1 MIDKILRIREI
12 IVKKQ
17 LDVLTENEKAEL
29 DQWVSESDE
38 NVSLY
43 HSIISAQNIE
53 ERFALYDCID
63 LEKSK
68 KILHQRISPKQTSR
82 EIWCKVGRW
91 AAVFV
96 LPLAVAYFLYNNQ
109 QSNKY
114 QRLVQRNMVQHAK
127 AVLILDDGKTIDLEK
142 SQGTKLEIYKEVKTQ
157 NENSQLIYSTP
168 EENPNTDDVAEILN
182 TLKTSSTLNGGYQLG
197 LSDGTKVWL
206 NNETELKYPICFKGN
221 VRKVYLKGEAYF
233 EVAKDSEH
241 PFIVDVNG
249 RSDVKVLGTKFNV
262 SAYEN
267 KAEIM
272 TTLLE
277 GSVQVSHTPVTGN
290 MENLSSAETSLILV
304 PGEQAIM
311 GPDGSF
317 IKRNVNPTL
326 FTSWIQGIYIFNNL
340 ELQEI
345 ASLIHRWYGLEIFFD
360 NEYMKHIR
368 FTGAINK
375 NKPLDDFVALIEKTS
390 SVRFSI
396 LDEALLI
403 KEKE

>member
-12 IVKKQ
+12 LVKEQ
-17 LDVLTENEKAEL
+17 LDVLTEDEKAEL
-29 DQWVSESDE
+29 DQWMSESEE
-38 NVSLY
+38 NASLY
-43 HSIISAQNIE
+43 HNIINAQNIE
-53 ERFALYDCID
+53 ERFALYDRID

-68 KILHQRISPKQTSR
+68 KILHQRISPKRSSR
-82 EIWCKVGRW
+82 VIWRNVGRW
-91 AAVFV
+91 AAVLV

-114 QRLVQRNMVQHAK
+114 QRLAQRNMVQDAK

-142 SQGTKLEIYKEVKTQ
+142 SQGTKLEIYEEVRTK

-168 EENPNTDDVAEILN
+168 EENPKTNDIAEILN
-182 TLKTSSTLNGGYQLG
+182 TLKTSSTLNGGYQLN

-206 NNETELKYPICFKGN
+206 NNETELRYPICFKGN
-221 VRKVYLKGEAYF
+221 TRKVYLKGEAYF
-233 EVAKDSEH
+233 EVVKDSEH
-241 PFIVDVNG
+241 PFIVDVSG
-249 RSDVKVLGTKFNV
+249 LSAVKVLGTKFNI

-277 GSVQVSHTPVTGN
+277 GSVQVSHSNVTGD
-290 MENLSSAETSLILV
+290 MENLSSEKTSLILA

-311 GPDGSF
+311 GLDGSF
-317 IKRNVNPTL
+317 NKRNVNPAL

-345 ASLIHRWYGLEIFFD
+345 ASFVNRWYGLEIFFD
-360 NEYMKHIR
+360 SEYMKHIR

-396 LDEALLI
+396 SDEALLI